1 MYDERISFLYPN
13 DCYFAHLSI
22 YHFASRWC
30 EGKTVL
36 DAGCGT
42 GYGTNH
48 LVKCGAKKV
57 YGVDASSEAISH
69 GRMNFSGENVEFIV
83 ENLTTLSR
91 FEDHSFDLIVASN
104 SLEHVEG
111 IDRFFHAAWRL
122 LKKNGVLI
130 VAVPAALNERAVAE
144 ELSNPFHLNIWSP
157 RHWFSTLQL
166 YFNSIRCFS
175 HLLAKPGVTFQPQNT
190 PEETVINEADF
201 SFQEESLS
209 TLSEMPSFTGI
220 FVATGPV
227 AKEKLP
233 EKDKPLP
240 LTDFSIT
247 RKSQPG
253 WKRFLIYV
261 YYRLNYIV
269 RFEGLHVLPQKVVRF
284 FGDLLFKRMAIK
296 LRRKRPAR

>member
-13 DCYFAHLSI
+13 DRYFAHLSI

-30 EGKTVL
+30 NGKIVL

-48 LVKCGAKKV
+48 LIKCGAKKV
-57 YGVDASSEAISH
+57 YGVDASSEAISQ
-69 GRMNFSGENVEFIV
+69 GRMNFSRENVEFIV

-111 IDRFFHAAWRL
+111 IDHFFHAAWRL
-122 LKKNGVLI
+122 LKKSGVLI
-130 VAVPAALNERAVAE
+130 VAVPTALNERAVAA

-157 RHWFSTLQL
+157 RHWFSTLHL
-166 YFNSIRCFS
+166 YFNSIRCYTHMLS
-175 HLLAKPGVTFQPQNT
+175 KQGVTFQPLNT
-190 PEETVINEADF
+190 PEETIINEADF

-209 TLSEMPSFTGI
+209 TLSEVPSFTGI
-220 FVATGPV
+220 FVASDPV
-227 AKEKLP
+227 AKENLP

-247 RKSQPG
+247 RKLQPA
-253 WKRFLIYV
+253 WKRFFIYL
-261 YYRLNYIV
+261 YY
-269 RFEGLHVLPQKVVRF
+269 
-284 FGDLLFKRMAIK
+284 
-296 LRRKRPAR
+296 